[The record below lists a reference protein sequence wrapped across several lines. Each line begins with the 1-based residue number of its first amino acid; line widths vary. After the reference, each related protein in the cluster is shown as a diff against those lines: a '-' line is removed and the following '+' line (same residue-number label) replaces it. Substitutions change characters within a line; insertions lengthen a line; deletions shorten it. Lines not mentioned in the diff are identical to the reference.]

1 MITTKYVVYL
11 IILFFIGVVIAH
23 RIGYIEGKLDSESL
37 KIEKGKKYGDS
48 LMDKPKE
55 YVVDYEQW
63 HFESYW
69 SELCECWSVYQAEKV
84 DDGYKL
90 RVHSL
95 NEKPIATVEDAK
107 ECIEIWL
114 KTIGEI

>member
-1 MITTKYVVYL
+1 M
-11 IILFFIGVVIAH
+11 GV
-23 RIGYIEGKLDSESL
+23 SL
-37 KIEKGKKYGDS
+37 TDGHI
-48 LMDKPKE
+48 DKPKE

-69 SELCECWSVYQAEKV
+69 NELCECWSVYQAEKV

-95 NEKPIATVEDAK
+95 SEKPIATVEDAK
-107 ECIEIWL
+107 ESVEIWL
-114 KTIGEI
+114 KTIGEKQ